1 MGFGNAIEKLA
12 VLMLTGSERRN
23 TSGASWHFGD
33 VNRAKEAHERLFL
46 ASSVYRLI
54 AYAKKSGWWHEAPSQ
69 IESVVLP

>member
-33 VNRAKEAHERLFL
+33 VNRAKRATTGLFL
-46 ASSVYRLI
+46 
-54 AYAKKSGWWHEAPSQ
+54 SQ
-69 IESVVLP
+69 LRIKR